1 MNTSEKYLFVES
13 HSQGVQHPN
22 RLGWYEHCKKK
33 KKDGKPTPYAF
44 SPHSDLSLSL
54 SVCFHLVTSFTSF
67 RLARSAVRGMN

>member
-33 KKDGKPTPYAF
+33 KKDGKPTPNAF
-44 SPHSDLSLSL
+44 SPHSDLSLSVSIL
-54 SVCFHLVTSFTSF
+54 LHLLRRFVS
-67 RLARSAVRGMN
+67 LGLPCVV